1 MFSDMGKE
9 LTEAEA
15 AEAFAEMDKDGSGAI
30 DFDEAFAWWE
40 NQDPEAQ
47 AALQESV
54 KAMKYELD
62 QLAVRG
68 AAHTFARSLIS
79 LVQPRLLSSIAIRS
93 HACSVCDRTS
103 LTQSQRR

>member
-1 MFSDMGKE
+1 MLQEIWEEVDENGDGRLDASEVTRVLSGMGKE

-15 AEAFAEMDKDGSGAI
+15 AEAFAEMDKDGSGEI

-62 QLAVRG
+62 ELAVRG
-68 AAHTFARSLIS
+68 AAHTFGCALTSF
-79 LVQPRLLSSIAIRS
+79 VQ
-93 HACSVCDRTS
+93 
-103 LTQSQRR
+103 